1 MHQFPKKENN
11 PNFSDPAI
19 QQAYVQDIKTSKE
32 LMQKELEVNRG
43 EQNILTKRIALMKSF
58 VNDIPSSDPH
68 YSMMITQINMDQIEI
83 DELKFREILLTQKLS
98 E

>member
-1 MHQFPKKENN
+1 MQQIPNKENN
-11 PNFSDPAI
+11 PDFSNPAI

-32 LMQKELEVNRG
+32 LMQKELEVNQG
-43 EQNILTKRIALMKSF
+43 EQNILGKRIALMQSF

-68 YSMMITQINMDQIEI
+68 YSMMITQINMDQIEM
-83 DELKFREILLTQKLS
+83 DELKFREILLNQKLS